1 MKKRGE
7 QDRPDKPQDK
17 SRFMARAE
25 DSAHQKA
32 LLEHA
37 IAARKAKD
45 HRVRVAIDTV
55 LKSAAGQT
63 LFAHLFEICGYN
75 LSNTAA
81 DRKTGD
87 YQPLAS
93 AYNDA
98 RRSVYIDLRNRATVA
113 LLAPVELAAEE
124 AQRQGE

>member
-7 QDRPDKPQDK
+7 PQDAKVQDK

-32 LLEHA
+32 LLERA

-55 LKSAAGQT
+55 LKSNAGQT
-63 LFAHLFEICGYN
+63 LFAHLFELCGYN

-113 LLAPVELAAEE
+113 LVAPVELAAEE

>member
-7 QDRPDKPQDK
+7 PQDAKPQDK

-32 LLEHA
+32 LLDRA
-37 IAARKAKD
+37 LAARKLKEQ
-45 HRVRVAIDTV
+45 RVRVAIDTV
-55 LKSAAGQT
+55 LKSNAGQT
-63 LFAHLFEICGYN
+63 LFAHLFELCGYN

-113 LLAPVELAAEE
+113 LIAPVELAAEE